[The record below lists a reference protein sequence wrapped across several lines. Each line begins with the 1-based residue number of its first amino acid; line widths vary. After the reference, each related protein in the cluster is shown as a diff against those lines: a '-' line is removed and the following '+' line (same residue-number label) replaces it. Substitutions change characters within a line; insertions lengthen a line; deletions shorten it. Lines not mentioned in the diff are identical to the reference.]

1 MGSRVPGRVAQE
13 LVFKAPGFGVADEV
27 PSLQEWALAQS
38 TLEVGGASEFA
49 SLANVED
56 GFEAGG
62 NFLVRQIKTEGSNRN

>member
-27 PSLQEWALAQS
+27 PSLQDWALAQS

-49 SLANVED
+49 TLA
-56 GFEAGG
+56 
-62 NFLVRQIKTEGSNRN
+62 L